1 MHGIV
6 KYNILCKST
15 SIITLLP
22 SPLFSIFSLSLSHT
36 RTQNESWRRRRQVE
50 DDDDDDDDEDDDS
63 DDENHGDDDDD
74 DKEEE
79 KEDNEEKKMKN
90 YFLLLENCGKGRKG
104 GKKEKK
110 ITY

>member
-36 RTQNESWRRRRQVE
+36 RTQNESWRRRRQE
-50 DDDDDDDDEDDDS
+50 AEDDDDDDDDDDEDDDG
-63 DDENHGDDDDD
+63 DDENRGDDDDD

-79 KEDNEEKKMKN
+79 
-90 YFLLLENCGKGRKG
+90 
-104 GKKEKK
+104 
-110 ITY
+110 